1 VDAAAAGGPRGGRY
15 GAALRSPVAAR
26 LLAAQSINELGDFI
40 GITALVL
47 LAYAHTGSVL
57 GAGAVYAAN
66 ALLKV
71 ATASWGVTF
80 LDGVPRR
87 VALAGLALAGAVV
100 MGSVALFTNF
110 AVALLAA
117 ALLGGCRT
125 AFVGVEAALLGEAV
139 SAELRGPVLALNGT
153 INQIAQVAGIV
164 GGAAVTL
171 TLGVR
176 TALLIDVVTFVVAA
190 LVLLTLPRT
199 PQRPATARPRPLDGV
214 RAVLAQPT
222 LRQLAPVA
230 WMCMVASLLPETL
243 AADAV
248 SEAWVPAA
256 MAASPLGGSVGYL
269 LAGRTTLLDSVAG
282 IFRAQVTLGTVL
294 VGGALAGWL
303 IPTGPTFV
311 VVNFCVGVAAVAMLG
326 VRGAFIRHSPPEQ
339 VVQINSTMVASVG
352 VLEGAGAVLAGGV
365 AAAASVPVAYL
376 LIGGLVL
383 AMSLAALRGAETAVV
398 PQPA

>member
-1 VDAAAAGGPRGGRY
+1 MTRY

-26 LLAAQSINELGDFI
+26 LLASQSVNELGDFI

-71 ATASWGVTF
+71 VTASWGVTL

-87 VALAGLALAGAVV
+87 VALAGLALGGAVV
-100 MGSVALFTNF
+100 MASVALFPTF

-153 INQIAQVAGIV
+153 INQIAQVAGIL

-176 TALLIDVVTFVVAA
+176 TALLIDVSTFVVAA

-199 PQRPATARPRPLDGV
+199 PQRAVAARPRPLDGV
-214 RAVLAQPT
+214 RAVLAEPT

-230 WMCMVASLLPETL
+230 WTCMVASLLPETL

-256 MAASPLGGSVGYL
+256 MAASPLGGAVGYL
-269 LAGRTTLLDSVAG
+269 LAGRTVLLDSVTG
-282 IFRAQVTLGTVL
+282 IFRAQTTLGTVL
-294 VGGALAGWL
+294 VAGALAGWL

-311 VVNFCVGVAAVAMLG
+311 AVNFCVGLAAVAMLG
-326 VRGAFIRHSPPEQ
+326 VRGAFIRHSPPERA
-339 VVQINSTMVASVG
+339 VQINSTMVASVG

-365 AAAASVPVAYL
+365 AAAVSVPVAYL

-383 AMSLAALRGAETAVV
+383 GMSLAALRGAAAAAATV
-398 PQPA
+398 PQPV

>member
-1 VDAAAAGGPRGGRY
+1 MSRY

-26 LLAAQSINELGDFI
+26 LLASQSVNELGDFI

-71 ATASWGVTF
+71 ATASWGVTL

-87 VALAGLALAGAVV
+87 VALAGLALGGAVV
-100 MGSVALFTNF
+100 MASVALFPTF

-139 SAELRGPVLALNGT
+139 SGELRSPVLALNGT
-153 INQIAQVAGIV
+153 INQIAQVAGIL

-199 PQRPATARPRPLDGV
+199 PQQPAAARPRPLDGV
-214 RAVLAQPT
+214 RAVLAEPT

-256 MAASPLGGSVGYL
+256 MAASPLGGAVGYL
-269 LAGRTTLLDSVAG
+269 LAGRTVLLDSVTG
-282 IFRAQVTLGTVL
+282 IFRAQSTLGVVL
-294 VGGALAGWL
+294 VAGALAGW
-303 IPTGPTFV
+303 IVPTGPTFV
-311 VVNFCVGVAAVAMLG
+311 VVNFCVGLAAVAMLG
-326 VRGAFIRHSPPEQ
+326 VRGAFIRHSPPERA
-339 VVQINSTMVASVG
+339 VQINSTMVASVG

-365 AAAASVPVAYL
+365 AAAVSVPVAYL

-383 AMSLAALRGAETAVV
+383 GMSLTALRGAAAAGV
-398 PQPA
+398 PQPV

>member
-1 VDAAAAGGPRGGRY
+1 MVGAADPGARGSRY

-26 LLAAQSINELGDFI
+26 LLTAQSINELGDFI

-57 GAGAVYAAN
+57 GGGAVYAAN

-87 VALAGLALAGAVV
+87 VALAGLALAGALV
-100 MGSVALFTNF
+100 MGTVALFPTF
-110 AVALLAA
+110 AVALVAA

-125 AFVGVEAALLGEAV
+125 AFVGVESALLGEAV

-153 INQIAQVAGIV
+153 INQIAQVAGILA
-164 GGAAVTL
+164 GAAVTL

-190 LVLLTLPRT
+190 LVLLTLPHT
-199 PQRPATARPRPLDGV
+199 PQRAAAARPRPLDGV

-248 SEAWVPAA
+248 TEAWVPAA
-256 MAASPLGGSVGYL
+256 MAASPLGGAVGYL
-269 LAGRTTLLDSVAG
+269 LAGRTDVLDSVRG
-282 IFRAQVTLGTVL
+282 IFRAQTTLGVVL
-294 VGGALAGWL
+294 VAGALAGWL

-311 VVNFCVGVAAVAMLG
+311 LVNFCVGVAAVAMLG

-339 VVQINSTMVASVG
+339 AVQINSTMVASVG

-365 AAAASVPVAYL
+365 AAAVSVPVAYL
-376 LIGGLVL
+376 LVGGLVL
-383 AMSLAALRGAETAVV
+383 GMALSALRSAAAEGV